1 MNLLLGARSRAR
13 SYPFDCTFDTLTIR
27 GEARCIRRMRAGP
40 KLALAT
46 ITLLSAWGIA
56 TVHWY
61 QQEER
66 EALHKGV
73 IRDEELYK
81 LKVEQFRKAAQHQGG
96 SN

>member
-1 MNLLLGARSRAR
+1 
-13 SYPFDCTFDTLTIR
+13 
-27 GEARCIRRMRAGP
+27 MRAGP

-66 EALHKGV
+66 EVRGKAGGGFEGVTGQADTQPSIPSPRPQTCQALHKGV